1 MCSLDEPITP
11 TTHLYTIKLQIYKL
25 IFYLLHIGQKNVFL
39 HSFFTNN
46 QIYNIM
52 ITKYLHPFVSFFL
65 EKIATFWFG
74 HTSN

>member
-46 QIYNIM
+46 QYAI
-52 ITKYLHPFVSFFL
+52 L
-65 EKIATFWFG
+65 
-74 HTSN
+74 